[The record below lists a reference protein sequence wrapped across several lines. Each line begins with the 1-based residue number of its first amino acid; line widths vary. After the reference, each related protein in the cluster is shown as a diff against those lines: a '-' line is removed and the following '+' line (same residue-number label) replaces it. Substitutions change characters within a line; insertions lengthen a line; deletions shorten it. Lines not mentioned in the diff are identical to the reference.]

1 MWHVEWTKTMRHTE
15 VIQSN
20 DVNGPSTRVNVDQ
33 QMISDEAKQ
42 DPTIQMVSSVSVRF
56 HGCMPTKIF
65 EILNVVI
72 AVWAV
77 TSQIVFVVA
86 LVRTDGG
93 LNRRYRSINGAGKAN
108 MNLASATTT
117 SLLFSRWNSRRTV
130 SLDTRN
136 CRQRERSYCR

>member
-1 MWHVEWTKTMRHTE
+1 MRHTE

-20 DVNGPSTRVNVDQ
+20 DVNGPSTKVNVDQ

-42 DPTIQMVSSVSVRF
+42 DPTIQMVSSVSIRF
-56 HGCMPTKIF
+56 HGRMPTKIF
-65 EILNVVI
+65 EMLNVVM

-77 TSQIVFVVA
+77 TSQIVLVVA

-93 LNRRYRSINGAGKAN
+93 LIRRYSSINGAGSAN

-117 SLLFSRWNSRRTV
+117 SLLFSRWNSLRTV
-130 SLDTRN
+130 SL
-136 CRQRERSYCR
+136 EI